1 MLGSK
6 LKSANRTCR
15 AYLQVANILQDGM
28 LRTADMPDPKYLPS
42 ILGGC
47 NSPDAYQDSYNT
59 YLYMKAYKGG
69 GYDRLYGT
77 ATEEVKQA
85 ITLTERGQP
94 TTPLIA
100 QGLRGDHEL
109 FFATMKNKVFVP
121 PESLKDLGEEHI
133 LPAPIYEAAG
143 SRNDL
148 VATESRLIST
158 RKLVKRT
165 QAKVLYER
173 SLRLNKYTLSHAN
186 IKYHEEKERCKKMR
200 LRACFHNALRGNSA
214 FVNLANRKG
223 CEGDVTSILKN
234 NFKMC
239 VYGQPE
245 FTKEHAVWL
254 SKGGKGEYL
263 TLNDLTLSEDI
274 FLRKEVSGD
283 ESMKVSGI
291 RLNVMGKK
299 GFLTQTT
306 VAQIGMYQINEGMR
320 AWADRLEADLE
331 NFDTRPIPRAEVLN
345 LFFENREWVNDDT
358 LLIGKCTSDCKGT
371 DKNSLVALI
380 SQDKRLANQ
389 MARTANLKV
398 MLVDPISAF
407 EVLQIQNWNANTKID
422 SWQLYNKILVQD
434 RVERKLPRPLTVY
447 CDTGSIMACLS
458 KIEATQ
464 RSFVHVTHVKT
475 PIIHGINKNQNRFE
489 IYDLVET
496 TPNTF
501 IRFKVF
507 LPESERGARRKKSHA
522 YSNSS
527 GSTYTFRTN
536 ERVLTHRVTHRL
548 PRKFKK

>member
-1 MLGSK
+1 
-6 LKSANRTCR
+6 
-15 AYLQVANILQDGM
+15 
-28 LRTADMPDPKYLPS
+28 
-42 ILGGC
+42 
-47 NSPDAYQDSYNT
+47 
-59 YLYMKAYKGG
+59 
-69 GYDRLYGT
+69 
-77 ATEEVKQA
+77 
-85 ITLTERGQP
+85 
-94 TTPLIA
+94 
-100 QGLRGDHEL
+100 
-109 FFATMKNKVFVP
+109 
-121 PESLKDLGEEHI
+121 
-133 LPAPIYEAAG
+133 
-143 SRNDL
+143 
-148 VATESRLIST
+148 
-158 RKLVKRT
+158 
-165 QAKVLYER
+165 
-173 SLRLNKYTLSHAN
+173 
-186 IKYHEEKERCKKMR
+186 
-200 LRACFHNALRGNSA
+200 
-214 FVNLANRKG
+214 
-223 CEGDVTSILKN
+223 VTNILKN

-422 SWQLYNKILVQD
+422 SWQLYNKILIQD